1 MNNPFDYIPDASCNQ
16 AFNEL
21 NIYIETLRR
30 SGQPEDVAFCRALD
44 DGVMLGVLIAT
55 DQEGN
60 RHNLYAF
67 SGQLG
72 ADGFH
77 HEGFVGPAF
86 DYLKPDGYFK
96 TKEAEISH
104 ISREINRFENGVLT
118 EIQHRH
124 DETKRR
130 LDNEVANYKE
140 LCRRSKAERDALRNS
155 GTLGDREFA
164 ELTGR
169 SQFEKAELHRIKK
182 RAAAELEP
190 FSESLKRARMALEEM
205 KQTRRTESER
215 LQSWLFSNFRLL
227 NARGDIRS
235 LSDIFAETTIGV
247 PPSGA
252 GECCAPKLLQAAFVR
267 GWNPVA
273 MAEYWYGKEKEGSLR
288 RHGEHY
294 PACRGRCLPV
304 LGWMLQG
311 LEVEPPLNGNLQG
324 DSGFKPEII
333 FENRWFC
340 VVNKPSGMLSVPGKG
355 SSVSVQEWLIEKFG
369 ADRDVKVAHRLD
381 QDTSGLLV
389 ATFGER
395 AYKEMQ
401 SLFAR
406 RKVEKL
412 YIADLEGDYSVS
424 SNQAQGRISLPL
436 SADWLDRPRQ
446 RIDHEKGKEA
456 ITDYRFLSVSDGI
469 SRVEFH
475 PQTGRTHQLR
485 VHAASGEGLSMPIA
499 GDRLYGLNGG
509 KDAERLHLHAHRI
522 EFTFPLDGNHY
533 CFESP
538 VPF

>member
-16 AFNEL
+16 AFKEL

-77 HEGFVGPAF
+77 HEGFVEPAL

-140 LCRRSKAERDALRNS
+140 LCRRSKAERDALRNN

-215 LQSWLFSNFRLL
+215 LQSWLFSNFLLL
-227 NARGDIRS
+227 NARGEIRS

-475 PQTGRTHQLR
+475 PHTGRTHQLR

-522 EFTFPLDGNHY
+522 EFTFNLDGNHY
-533 CFESP
+533 CFKSP